1 MTDMYKNEQDKW
13 NELIAW
19 EDKNNI
25 VSFLMISSDDVRD
38 YYGDD
43 RFKDFS
49 DEEIFENLMYVARK
63 IDLHDELHF
72 VVDEIC
78 EMMEEQNHA

>member
-25 VSFLMISSDDVRD
+25 FSFLIISSDDVRD

-43 RFKDFS
+43 RFKNFS
-49 DEEIFENLMYVARK
+49 DEEICENLMYVARK
-63 IDLHDELHF
+63 IDLSQELHF
-72 VVDEIC
+72 VVDEVC
-78 EMMEEQNHA
+78 ERMEVADD

>member
-25 VSFLMISSDDVRD
+25 FSFLMISSDDVRD

-63 IDLHDELHF
+63 IDLSQELHF
-72 VVDEIC
+72 VVDEVY
-78 EMMEEQNHA
+78 EMMERGR